1 MSHISREGA
10 RRIARQT
17 QLSEQSPP
25 SLYRVRTRRPSPVA
39 AGGNKIFHG
48 VLESPVTGG
57 NVHAFYFRKFPP
69 DLQLANTIEYEDI
82 ELLPSSES
90 PPGTADEATALF
102 PTHFLPI
109 GVPCQFI
116 ARAGFDGRALVFPP
130 PTVQGRINE
139 TATDAIGSQSGSRTV
154 TVVVDLLAGPS
165 DGSDVYPMIAESV
178 QMRVPEEYRIANNA
192 IVTANWTGHQYNAIA
207 IDPIHDLVFHR
218 VDLEKF
224 FASSEP

>member
-1 MSHISREGA
+1 MSYISREGA

-48 VLESPVTGG
+48 VLESAVTGG
-57 NVHAFYFRKFPP
+57 TVHSFYFRKFPA
-69 DLQLANTIEYEDI
+69 DLRIANTSEYEDI
-82 ELLPSSES
+82 ALLPSSES

-102 PTHFLPI
+102 PTQFLPI

-139 TATDAIGSQSGSRTV
+139 AATDALGSQSSSQTV
-154 TVVVDLLAGPS
+154 TVVVDLLAGPD
-165 DGSDVYPMIAESV
+165 DGSDLYPIIAESV

-192 IVTANWTGHQYNAIA
+192 IITANWAGSQYRAIA
-207 IDPIHDLVFHR
+207 IDPIHDLDLHY

-224 FASSEP
+224 FAPPEP